1 MNIIILDTN
10 IVFSS
15 ILDQSSRIG
24 DILFHPQE
32 KLNFFAPSFLREEI
46 SIHRNKIIE
55 LAQSKPETVDET
67 IFQVYKRINFINDH
81 QIPFE
86 YWTKAVHLVRDVDID
101 DLPFVALSLYMDG
114 AIWTGDRKLMRGLQS
129 KGFTNFF
136 STQDILRIINP

>member
-46 SIHRNKIIE
+46 STHRNKIIE
-55 LAQSKPETVDET
+55 LAQAPPAVVDET
-67 IFQVYKRINFINDH
+67 IFQVYKRINFINDQ
-81 QIPFE
+81 QIPFD
-86 YWTKAVHLVRDVDID
+86 YWAKAVRLVRDVDMD
-101 DLPFVALSLYMDG
+101 DLPFVALSMYMDG
-114 AIWTGDRKLMRGLQS
+114 AIWTGDLKLINGLRS
-129 KGFTNFF
+129 KGFTNCY
-136 STQDILRIINP
+136 STEDILGIINA

>member
-46 SIHRNKIIE
+46 SIYLSKTIRIKVNF
-55 LAQSKPETVDET
+55 LASEG
-67 IFQVYKRINFINDH
+67 RLC
-81 QIPFE
+81 
-86 YWTKAVHLVRDVDID
+86 W
-101 DLPFVALSLYMDG
+101 
-114 AIWTGDRKLMRGLQS
+114 
-129 KGFTNFF
+129 
-136 STQDILRIINP
+136 